1 MDKAVPTEV
10 QAPHRPKFATKRRP
24 PKRRIVSSPPAAMP
38 NKRTKRSLDDSVL
51 AEPLPSEDITA
62 GMLFNMMNFWLFL

>member
-1 MDKAVPTEV
+1 MDKAVPTDV

-51 AEPLPSEDITA
+51 AEPLPREDITA
-62 GMLFNMMNFWLFL
+62 ISLISPLSF